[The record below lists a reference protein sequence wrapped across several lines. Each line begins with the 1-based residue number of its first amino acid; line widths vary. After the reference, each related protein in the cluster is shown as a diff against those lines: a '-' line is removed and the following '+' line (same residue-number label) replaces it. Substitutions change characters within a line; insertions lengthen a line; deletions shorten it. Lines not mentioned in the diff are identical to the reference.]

1 MSVTSYRQLTAL
13 RRPDADHRDLPT
25 TILPA
30 VRRPSTSLEP
40 APADT
45 APAGYTGRH
54 RDGNR

>member
-1 MSVTSYRQLTAL
+1 MTATYGDLTAL
-13 RRPDADHRDLPT
+13 RRPAADHRDLPT

-30 VRRPSTSLEP
+30 VRRPSTSSEP

-54 RDGNR
+54 RGGTR